1 MKLKTWLLSFF
12 RPVKRCSV
20 CGRRLTKKLD
30 RARGMGAVCARK
42 FDATTVLPK
51 INKDGGEDL

>member
-1 MKLKTWLLSFF
+1 MKLLNRIKQFF
-12 RPVKRCSV
+12 QPVKRCTV
-20 CGRRLTKKLD
+20 CGRRLSTKLD